1 MCTIEYKTY
10 NPALKNWCFSFT
22 YSHAKY
28 GFPRTVSK
36 FWIKGQ
42 ATREDAVAALR
53 EYFHPHEV
61 TDIDLIECG
70 LSKFYPQANV

>member
-1 MCTIEYKTY
+1 MTIEYKTLAV
-10 NPALKNWCFSFT
+10 PPKDWCFSFT

-28 GFPRTVSK
+28 GFPRNVSR

-42 ATREDAVAALR
+42 PTREDAYAKLR
-53 EYFHPHEV
+53 EYFSPHEV
-61 TDIDLIECG
+61 TNIHLLECG